1 MVASCRRGIAVSGA
15 AIPFRKESCTVG
27 HLSGR
32 TGVPFLSAF
41 ERILIVVWKRL
52 RGLQTQFILIIVGIT
67 LLLTLFL
74 GFLNLQTINETSK
87 SNAIMS
93 LNWQTQRT
101 SAPVQNILIRTSDTI
116 LAMSHSL
123 EGDVHDPKD
132 LESPA
137 FREGIKQHLENQMRL
152 AARKS
157 TSIYGYF
164 VLFNPNQLGHLDGFW
179 YSWDEENSRYEKHSM
194 AEVQAMFFTPDQR
207 KAWFSQVM
215 KEKKPV
221 WREPFVSSR
230 DGFRKIAYLV
240 PVYSNGQ
247 LVAIM
252 GVTIR
257 MEKLVE
263 QIRDAKIFETGYAIL
278 FSDDGKLFY
287 HPQQP
292 KGADTT
298 LEDFGLED
306 YAEIFKG
313 RDSNDHLLSYTYQG
327 KPKELAFIT
336 LANSMNLGI
345 VAPETELYAD
355 RTWAMERMAFL
366 MVIFGILTSGLAIIL
381 ANRIIIPL
389 KAIDEAA
396 KRIGNGDYDTLLVNS
411 RDDEVGELAGNMNR
425 TMVKMKDLVK
435 KLEDQA
441 LEDKLTKVKNVTA
454 YEQQE
459 HEMNRHIAAKDLA
472 FSVLMLDVNGLKG
485 INDRFGHAMGNE
497 LLRRTTKFICDR
509 FKHSPVYR
517 VGGDEFVI
525 IALNEDYER
534 RHALLEELH
543 RCCHRRDYSKA
554 RPWEQICFASG
565 MSDYDPETDTSFQEI
580 FLRADAAMYKNK
592 KAAEGSAAR

>member
-1 MVASCRRGIAVSGA
+1 M
-15 AIPFRKESCTVG
+15 
-27 HLSGR
+27 
-32 TGVPFLSAF
+32 
-41 ERILIVVWKRL
+41 WKRL

-101 SAPVQNILIRTSDTI
+101 SAPVQNILITSSDAI
-116 LAMSHSL
+116 KAMAHSL
-123 EGDVHDPKD
+123 EADINDPAS
-132 LESPA
+132 LQEPE
-137 FREGIKQHLENQMRL
+137 FRAGLKRHLENQFNLM
-152 AARKS
+152 AES
-157 TSIYGYF
+157 SDTIYGYF
-164 VLFNPNQLGHLDGFW
+164 ILFNPALIGRTDGFW
-179 YSWDEENSRYEKHSM
+179 YRWSADENRYVGHNQ
-194 AEVQAMFFTPDQR
+194 AEINQAFFTPERRD
-207 KAWFSQVM
+207 AWFGKALETRQ
-215 KEKKPV
+215 PV
-221 WREPFVSSR
+221 WREPFVSPL
-230 DGFRKIAYLV
+230 DGQRKIAYII
-240 PVYSNGQ
+240 PVYVQ
-247 LVAIM
+247 DRLI
-252 GVTIR
+252 GVVGITIR

-292 KGADTT
+292 EGADTT

-306 YAEIFKG
+306 FAEIFKG

-327 KPKELAFIT
+327 EPKELAFIT
-336 LANSMNLGI
+336 LANSMNLGV
-345 VAPETELYAD
+345 VAPEAELYAD

-366 MVIFGILTSGLAIIL
+366 MVIFGIITSGLAIIV

-459 HEMNRHIAAKDLA
+459 HIMNQHIAAKDLA

-497 LLRRTTKFICDR
+497 LLRQTVKHLCDQ
-509 FKHSPVYR
+509 FKHSPVFR
-517 VGGDEFVI
+517 VGGDEFVVI
-525 IALNEDYER
+525 VMNEDYEKR
-534 RHALLEELH
+534 YEALQELETH
-543 RCCHRRDYSKA
+543 CHKRDYSLP
-554 RPWEQICFASG
+554 RPWEQLAFATG
-565 MSDYDPETDTSFQEI
+565 MSDYDPVNDKTFQEI
-580 FLRADAAMYKNK
+580 FLRADAAMYKAK
-592 KAAEGSAAR
+592 RAAEGTAAR

>member
-1 MVASCRRGIAVSGA
+1 M
-15 AIPFRKESCTVG
+15 
-27 HLSGR
+27 
-32 TGVPFLSAF
+32 
-41 ERILIVVWKRL
+41 WKRL

-101 SAPVQNILIRTSDTI
+101 SAPVQDILIRTSDTI

-123 EGDVHDPKD
+123 EADVQDPRD

-137 FREGIKQHLENQMRL
+137 FREGMKHHLENQMRL

-164 VLFNPNQLGHLDGFW
+164 VLFNPNQLGRLDGFW
-179 YSWDEENSRYEKHSM
+179 YAWDEENSRYEKHSL
-194 AEVQAMFFTPDQR
+194 AEVQATFFTPDQR
-207 KAWFSQVM
+207 EAWFSQVV

-221 WREPFVSSR
+221 WREPFISPR

-292 KGADTT
+292 EGADTT
-298 LEDFGLED
+298 LQDFGLED
-306 YAEIFKG
+306 YAEILKG
-313 RDSNDHLLSYTYQG
+313 RDSNDHLLSYSYQG
-327 KPKELAFIT
+327 EPKKLAFIT
-336 LANSMNLGI
+336 LANSMNLGV
-345 VAPETELYAD
+345 VAPEKELFAQ
-355 RTWAMERMAFL
+355 RTWSMERMAFL
-366 MVIFGILTSGLAIIL
+366 MIIFGILTSGLAIIV

-459 HEMNRHIAAKDLA
+459 HIMNQHIAAKDLA

-497 LLRRTTKFICDR
+497 LLRQTVKHLCDQ
-509 FKHSPVYR
+509 FKHSPVFR
-517 VGGDEFVI
+517 VGGDEFVVI
-525 IALNEDYER
+525 VMNEDYEKR
-534 RHALLEELH
+534 YEALQELETH
-543 RCCHRRDYSKA
+543 CHKRDYSLP
-554 RPWEQICFASG
+554 RPWEQLAFATG
-565 MSDYDPETDTSFQEI
+565 MSDFDPENDSTFQEI
-580 FLRADAAMYKNK
+580 FLRADAAMYKAK
-592 KAAEGSAAR
+592 RAAEGTAAR

>member
-1 MVASCRRGIAVSGA
+1 LGL
-15 AIPFRKESCTVG
+15 
-27 HLSGR
+27 LS
-32 TGVPFLSAF
+32 

-52 RGLQTQFILIIVGIT
+52 RSLQTQFILIIAGIT

-74 GFLNLQTINETSK
+74 GYLNLQTINDTSR
-87 SNAIMS
+87 STAVMS

-101 SAPVQNILIRTSDTI
+101 SAPVQHILITSSDAI
-116 LAMSHSL
+116 KAMAHSL
-123 EGDVHDPKD
+123 EADINDPAS
-132 LESPA
+132 LQEPE
-137 FREGIKQHLENQMRL
+137 FRAGLKRHLENQFNLM
-152 AARKS
+152 AES
-157 TSIYGYF
+157 SDTIYGYF
-164 VLFNPNQLGHLDGFW
+164 ILFNPALIGRTDGFW
-179 YSWDEENSRYEKHSM
+179 YRWSADENRYVGHNQ
-194 AEVQAMFFTPDQR
+194 AEINQAFFTPERRD
-207 KAWFSQVM
+207 AWFGKALETRQ
-215 KEKKPV
+215 PV
-221 WREPFVSSR
+221 WREPFVSPL
-230 DGFRKIAYLV
+230 DGQRKIAYII
-240 PVYSNGQ
+240 PVYVQ
-247 LVAIM
+247 DRLI
-252 GVTIR
+252 GVVGITIR

-292 KGADTT
+292 EGADTT
-298 LEDFGLED
+298 LEDFGLEN
-306 YAEIFKG
+306 YAAILKG

-327 KPKELAFIT
+327 EPKELAFIT
-336 LANSMNLGI
+336 LANSMNLGV
-345 VAPETELYAD
+345 VAPEAELYAN

-497 LLRRTTKFICDR
+497 LLRQTVKHLCDQ
-509 FKHSPVYR
+509 FKHSPVFR
-517 VGGDEFVI
+517 VGGDEFVVI
-525 IALNEDYER
+525 VMNEDYEKR
-534 RHALLEELH
+534 YEALKELETH
-543 RCCHRRDYSKA
+543 CHKRDYSLP
-554 RPWEQICFASG
+554 RPWEQLAFATG
-565 MSDYDPETDTSFQEI
+565 MSDYDPKNDTTFQEI
-580 FLRADAAMYKNK
+580 FLRADAAMYKAK
-592 KAAEGSAAR
+592 RSAEGQDMR

>member
-1 MVASCRRGIAVSGA
+1 MS
-15 AIPFRKESCTVG
+15 
-27 HLSGR
+27 L
-32 TGVPFLSAF
+32 FLFAF
-41 ERILIVVWKRL
+41 ERILIAVWKRL

-101 SAPVQNILIRTSDTI
+101 SAPVQNILITSSDAI
-116 LAMSHSL
+116 KAMAHSL
-123 EGDVHDPKD
+123 EADINDPAS
-132 LESPA
+132 LQEPE
-137 FREGIKQHLENQMRL
+137 FRAGLKRHLENQFNLM
-152 AARKS
+152 AES
-157 TSIYGYF
+157 SDTIYGYF
-164 VLFNPNQLGHLDGFW
+164 ILFNPALIGRTDGFW
-179 YSWDEENSRYEKHSM
+179 YRWSADENRYVGHNQ
-194 AEVQAMFFTPDQR
+194 AEINQAFFTPERRD
-207 KAWFSQVM
+207 AWFGKALETRQ
-215 KEKKPV
+215 PV
-221 WREPFVSSR
+221 WREPFVSPL
-230 DGFRKIAYLV
+230 DGQRKIAYII
-240 PVYSNGQ
+240 PVYVQ
-247 LVAIM
+247 DRLI
-252 GVTIR
+252 GVVGITIR

-292 KGADTT
+292 EGADTT

-306 YAEIFKG
+306 FAEIFKG

-327 KPKELAFIT
+327 EPKELAFIT
-336 LANSMNLGI
+336 LANSMNLGV
-345 VAPETELYAD
+345 VAPEAELYAD

-366 MVIFGILTSGLAIIL
+366 MVIFGIITSGLAIIV

-459 HEMNRHIAAKDLA
+459 HIMNQHIAAKDLA

-497 LLRRTTKFICDR
+497 LLRQTVKHLCDQ
-509 FKHSPVYR
+509 FKHSPVFR
-517 VGGDEFVI
+517 VGGDEFVVI
-525 IALNEDYER
+525 VMNEDYEKR
-534 RHALLEELH
+534 YEALQELETH
-543 RCCHRRDYSKA
+543 CHKRDYSLP
-554 RPWEQICFASG
+554 RPWEQLAFATG
-565 MSDYDPETDTSFQEI
+565 MSDYDPVNDKTFQEI
-580 FLRADAAMYKNK
+580 FLRADAAMYKAK
-592 KAAEGSAAR
+592 RAAEGTAAR